1 VLEVSHHLRRSTEVK
16 SRIAAVPKFQ
26 AAIRDRAGV
35 VPRLLPAVAVAWP
48 MPLLQLCK
56 RERRR
61 SAEVMTKMTTT
72 IGERGLRWIRPA
84 YYKCGHDG
92 VSLLSTKVHCFYLF
106 G

>member
-1 VLEVSHHLRRSTEVK
+1 
-16 SRIAAVPKFQ
+16 VPKFQ

-61 SAEVMTKMTTT
+61 SAEVVGFSK
-72 IGERGLRWIRPA
+72 
-84 YYKCGHDG
+84 
-92 VSLLSTKVHCFYLF
+92 STAISHIYSHGQLDDEDDDDDW
-106 G
+106 